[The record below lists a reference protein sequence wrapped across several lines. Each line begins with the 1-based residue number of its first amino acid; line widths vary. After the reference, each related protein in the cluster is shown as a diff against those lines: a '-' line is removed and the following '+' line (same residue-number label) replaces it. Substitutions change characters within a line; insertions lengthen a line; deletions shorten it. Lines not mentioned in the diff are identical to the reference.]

1 VKPRRLQVLRYVVAA
16 LVPAVLAAS
25 AFVGQ
30 KSPAVL
36 SAFFLLLSM
45 APFFLRFERSRPQA
59 RTIVPLA
66 MLAALAVIGRV
77 AFAFAPNFKPTT
89 AIVMVAGFCF
99 GPSAGFLTGS
109 VTALASNFFFGQ
121 GAWTPWQMAAWGLAG
136 LLAGLFRPTRAV
148 RSPLALAGLGAGA
161 SLLYGVIMNL
171 WHVIGFI
178 RPLTGPTVLA
188 AYAAGLPFDLAHAAS
203 TAIFL
208 LALGRPWIARID
220 RIRRKYGL
228 DAQIDTV

>member
-1 VKPRRLQVLRYVVAA
+1 MKPHRLRALRYIAAA

-66 MLAALAVIGRV
+66 MLASIAVIGRV

-121 GAWTPWQMAAWGLAG
+121 GAWTPWQMAAWGLTG
-136 LLAGLFRPTRAV
+136 LLAGWFQPTRTV

-161 SLLYGVIMNL
+161 SLLYGLIMNL
-171 WHVIGFI
+171 WHVIGFV
-178 RPLTGPTVLA
+178 RPLTG
-188 AYAAGLPFDLAHAAS
+188 AGRLCRGVALRPGACRLHRCIFADARAS
-203 TAIFL
+203 L
-208 LALGRPWIARID
+208 DCPHRPD
-220 RIRRKYGL
+220 PPKIRAGCPN
-228 DAQIDTV
+228 